1 MSGFDVSGEVI
12 EVRDS
17 QTPVSVNTMQS
28 HPTPI
33 KSSRISKHHSR
44 SESPEDQPHPRVL
57 RQELKHAFRGGQR
70 AIDID
75 LENGL
80 SANED
85 DGLMIV
91 GAENTGQTQES
102 VDSNRINSFNRLY
115 YDGLQQII
123 SRQKAVNSQEST
135 RNEIEASQMQDVP
148 IISLVSDAVA
158 KQMPQRPK
166 KADQFQLYSTEW
178 KKIRDA
184 KVEQQRASK

>member
-12 EVRDS
+12 EVHDS

-28 HPTPI
+28 HSTPI

-135 RNEIEASQMQDVP
+135 RNEIGGE
-148 IISLVSDAVA
+148 
-158 KQMPQRPK
+158 
-166 KADQFQLYSTEW
+166 YGG
-178 KKIRDA
+178 
-184 KVEQQRASK
+184 